1 MAQSKSK
8 SVQKKYT
15 ATPMVVAYL
24 NDLKR
29 SGLFGGSQS
38 EVAGRLI
45 ASAIEQLI
53 RRGTLQRRNELPAD
67 WDATDQDDADGA

>member
-1 MAQSKSK
+1 MAQSKPK

-29 SGLFGGSQS
+29 SGLFGGNQS

-45 ASAIEQLI
+45 AFAIEQLI
-53 RRGTLQRRNELPAD
+53 RRGTLNRRTDLPSD
-67 WDATDQDDADGA
+67 WDAPDQDEAES